1 MEYIPSVLLKH
12 LSKHEVLSDLFK
24 NEKLIVFNQIIN
36 EIIYANISHKTF
48 EFTYEHKIAFIECLE
63 NTLNELSVS
72 SDIALNLGVKLK
84 HILDR

>member
-1 MEYIPSVLLKH
+1 MESIPSVLLKH
-12 LSKHEVLSDLFK
+12 LSKHECLSDLFK

-36 EIIYANISHKTF
+36 ELIYSNISHKNF
-48 EFTYEHKIAFIECLE
+48 EFTYEHKIAFMECLE
-63 NTLNELSVS
+63 NTLNELSVN

>member
-1 MEYIPSVLLKH
+1 MEFIPSVLLKH
-12 LSKHEVLSDLFK
+12 LRKHESLNDLFT
-24 NEKLIVFNQIIN
+24 NDKLIVFNQIIN

-84 HILDR
+84 QILDR